1 MFNYQKVSIQ
11 LSESKIMKRIFRL
24 AVVPSAVAVMMAVGY
39 NDASAWSLKDALGGG
54 DLGETVTNV
63 LQGVFTKSDLTV
75 EDIAGVWTTDG
86 SAVSFK
92 SDNLLQKAG
101 GLAAAGAIEAK
112 INPYFDQLGLNNAEM
127 TIKDDGSFT
136 LKAKMLTLQGTLA
149 SNGDGTFEFN
159 FKAFGKVS
167 LGKMTAYVQKAGNHV
182 DIMFDAT
189 KLKNLTSG
197 IASLT
202 GISLAKTA
210 AALLDSYEGLCV
222 GFGMNKT
229 GSVES
234 TKPASSAAANDST
247 SATDSSSASKAAG
260 ALFDLLKGKK

>member
-1 MFNYQKVSIQ
+1 
-11 LSESKIMKRIFRL
+11 MKRIFRL

-54 DLGETVTNV
+54 VLGETVTNV